1 MSDRLARVRR
11 LFPDPSDEVDL
22 RTAYAVDAPC
32 HVRANFVASADG
44 SVSLQGKSGTL
55 GNVADRELFQLLRA
69 MSDVV
74 LVGAGTA
81 RVENYGGAREGDGRT
96 PPIAVVSR
104 SLDLDPQA
112 RLFTDTRV
120 PPIVLTCA
128 DAPADRRERLAKIAD
143 VVVVGEAD
151 VDMRLAVDTLAER
164 GLRHVECEGGPHLLG
179 WLIAAG
185 LLDELCL
192 TVAPVIAGGQAGR
205 IVAGLGAPGGGPPR
219 LLPVLGGGGHP
230 FFRDSPPL
238 HPRAAP
244 PPPPPPGARAA

>member
-1 MSDRLARVRR
+1 MRR
-11 LFPDPSDEVDL
+11 LFPDPSDTVDL
-22 RTAYAVDAPC
+22 RTAYAVDTSR

-55 GNVADRELFQLLRA
+55 GNAADRELFQLLRA

-81 RVENYGGAREGDGRT
+81 RVENYGGAREVDGRT

-104 SLDLDPQA
+104 SLDFDPQA

-128 DAPADRRERLAKIAD
+128 ASPPSRRESLTGVAD
-143 VVVVGEAD
+143 VVVAGDED
-151 VDMRLAVDTLAER
+151 VDMRAALDALADR

-179 WLIAAG
+179 WLVAAG

-192 TVAPVIAGGQAGR
+192 TLAPVIAGGTAGR
-205 IVAGLGAPGGGPPR
+205 IVAGLQTQVADPMR
-219 LLPVLGGGGHP
+219 LLHVLEDDGHL
-230 FFRDSPPL
+230 FLRYSTD
-238 HPRAAP
+238 RT
-244 PPPPPPGARAA
+244 G

>member
-1 MSDRLARVRR
+1 MRR
-11 LFPDPSDEVDL
+11 LFPDPADQVDL
-22 RTAYAVDAPC
+22 RTAYGVQTSR

-55 GNVADRELFQLLRA
+55 GNAADRELFQLLRA

-81 RVENYGGAREGDGRT
+81 RVENYGGAREVDGKT

-104 SLDLDPQA
+104 SLDFDPGA

-120 PPIVLTCA
+120 PPIILTCKS
-128 DAPADRRERLAKIAD
+128 APAERRRALDGLAD
-143 VVVVGEAD
+143 VVVAGADD
-151 VDMRLAVDTLAER
+151 VDMRVALDTLADR

-179 WLIAAG
+179 WLLAAD

-192 TVAPVIAGGQAGR
+192 TLAPVIAGGTAGR
-205 IVAGLGAPGGGPPR
+205 IVAGLDTQLADRLR
-219 LLPVLGGGGHP
+219 LLHVLEDDGYL
-230 FFRDSPPL
+230 FLRYST
-238 HPRAAP
+238 AAA
-244 PPPPPPGARAA
+244 G

>member
-1 MSDRLARVRR
+1 VLSDRLARVRR
-11 LFPDPSDEVDL
+11 LFPDPSDQVDL
-22 RTAYAVDAPC
+22 RTAYAVDAPR

-55 GNVADRELFQLLRA
+55 GNAADRELFHLLRA
-69 MSDVV
+69 ISDVV

-81 RVENYGGAREGDGRT
+81 RVENYGGAREVDGRT

-128 DAPADRRERLAKIAD
+128 DAPADRREQLAEIAD
-143 VVVVGEAD
+143 VVVAGEAD
-151 VDMRLAVDTLAER
+151 VDMQLAVDALAER

-205 IVAGLGAPGGGPPR
+205 IVAGLVTQVGDR
-219 LLPVLGGGGHP
+219 LQLLHVLEDDG
-230 FFRDSPPL
+230 FLFLRYSTAVDT
-238 HPRAAP
+238 
-244 PPPPPPGARAA
+244 

>member
-1 MSDRLARVRR
+1 MRR

-22 RTAYAVDAPC
+22 RTAYGVDTPR

-44 SVSLQGKSGTL
+44 SVSLAGKSGTL
-55 GNVADRELFQLLRA
+55 GNAADRELFQLLRA

-81 RVENYGGAREGDGRT
+81 RVENYGGAREVDGRT

-104 SLDLDPQA
+104 SLDLDPA
-112 RLFTDTRV
+112 SRLFTDTRV

-128 DAPADRRERLAKIAD
+128 DAPADRRELLAGIAD
-143 VVVVGEAD
+143 VVIAGDSD
-151 VDMRLAVDTLAER
+151 VDLRVALDTLAER

-179 WLIAAG
+179 WLVAAG

-192 TVAPVIAGGQAGR
+192 TLAPVLVGGTAGR
-205 IVAGLGAPGGGPPR
+205 IVAGLDTQVGDRLR
-219 LLPVLGGGGHP
+219 LLHVLEDDGYL
-230 FFRDSPPL
+230 FLRYST
-238 HPRAAP
+238 AAHD
-244 PPPPPPGARAA
+244 